1 MSESLPPRD
10 DLGKRHFSKEDRR
23 SLIGALVGSIVRIAI
38 GLVLIFIVMTL
49 VPDNPDGSLVLAIL
63 VAVGGIAA
71 YVWFFNRQIKGVY
84 RARYP
89 NLRAAGALIL
99 VAVMFLAI
107 FAMIYVLISEGNPES
122 FSEPLDR
129 FTAYYFALTVLA
141 TVGFGDITPVTTLA
155 RAVTMI
161 QMSLDLAFLAVVVK
175 VMGGV
180 ARNAL
185 VKRQQTAGPSKE

>member
-1 MSESLPPRD
+1 M
-10 DLGKRHFSKEDRR
+10 
-23 SLIGALVGSIVRIAI
+23 VRIAV
-38 GLVLIFIVMTL
+38 GLVLIFIMMIL
-49 VPDNPDGSLVLAIL
+49 VPDNPDGSLVLAVL

-89 NLRAAGALIL
+89 NLRAAEALIL